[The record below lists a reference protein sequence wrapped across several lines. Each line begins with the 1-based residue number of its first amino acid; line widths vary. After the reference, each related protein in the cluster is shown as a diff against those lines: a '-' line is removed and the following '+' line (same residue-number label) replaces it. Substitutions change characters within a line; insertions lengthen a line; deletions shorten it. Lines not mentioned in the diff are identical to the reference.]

1 MGVRISA
8 HRAHDI
14 DPTFGLCSAD
24 QARVMARVAYS
35 DSVSFESAAAS
46 VTKEA
51 ISRRAAILRSL
62 LRAQKRAL
70 SKVDTPIPEL
80 RRHLTRIEPFV
91 PGRRK
96 YTEMAPVDA
105 NGVPAMRVA
114 VAGSRSDRCILYFHG
129 GGYAV
134 GTAALYRDFLWRV
147 AEAARAQ
154 VLYFDYRLAP
164 EHPFPAALDD
174 AVNAYRWV
182 ASRYDCRHVAF
193 FGDSA
198 GGGLVFA
205 AMLKLRDEGLAL
217 PGAAVALSPWTDLTM
232 SGASWKSNA
241 AADPMMDAAKIPQLA
256 LNYAGEADPEHPYV
270 SPIFGNADGLPSTL
284 IHCGSDEILRDDSI
298 RMADKMRS
306 ARCDVKI
313 EVWPKMP
320 HVWQLYAR
328 ILPEGRAAIA
338 RIGKFLRD
346 RI

>member
-1 MGVRISA
+1 M
-8 HRAHDI
+8 
-14 DPTFGLCSAD
+14 AD
-24 QARVMARVAYS
+24 VAYS
-35 DSVSFESAAAS
+35 ESAALERAAPS
-46 VTKEA
+46 FAKEK
-51 ISRRAAILRSL
+51 ISRRAAL
-62 LRAQKRAL
+62 LRAALRLQKRSL
-70 SKVDTPIPEL
+70 SKIDSPIPEL

-96 YTEMAPVDA
+96 YTEMTPVDA
-105 NGVPAMRVA
+105 NGVPAMHAA
-114 VAGSRSDRCILYFHG
+114 VPDSRSDRCILYFHG

-147 AEAARAQ
+147 AGAARAH

-164 EHPFPAALDD
+164 EQPFPAALED

-205 AMLKLRDEGLAL
+205 AMMKIRDDGLAL
-217 PGAAVALSPWTDLTM
+217 PRAAVALSPWTDLTM

-256 LNYAGEADPEHPYV
+256 RNYAAGTDPAHPYV
-270 SPIFGNADGLPSTL
+270 SPVFGDPDGLPATL
-284 IHCGSDEILRDDSI
+284 IHCGSDEILRDDAVG
-298 RMADKMRS
+298 MADKMRAS
-306 ARCDVKI
+306 RCEVKI

-328 ILPEGRAAIA
+328 ILPEGRSAIA
-338 RIGKFLRD
+338 RIGNFLME

>member
-1 MGVRISA
+1 MARGA
-8 HRAHDI
+8 PDI
-14 DPTFGLCSAD
+14 HPSSGLPSAD
-24 QARVMARVAYS
+24 RAPVMSEVAYS
-35 DSVSFESAAAS
+35 ESVAFERAPPS
-46 VTKEA
+46 VTKET
-51 ISRRAAILRSL
+51 ITRRAALLRSA
-62 LRAQKRAL
+62 LRLQKRSL
-70 SKVDTPIPEL
+70 SKIDTPIPEL

-96 YTEMAPVDA
+96 YTEMVPVDA
-105 NGVPAMRVA
+105 NGVPATRVA
-114 VAGSRSDRCILYFHG
+114 VAGSRGDRCILYFHG

-182 ASRYDCRHVAF
+182 ASRYDCRHMAF

-217 PGAAVALSPWTDLTM
+217 PRAAVALSPWTDLTM

-256 LNYAGEADPEHPYV
+256 FNYAGGADPEHPYI

-306 ARCDVKI
+306 SRCDVKI

-338 RIGKFLRD
+338 RIGKFLQD